1 MKSTALDL
9 RTLSIVL
16 MLVTAF
22 LSVTMCFIWRVH
34 RTYSGFGWWTFA
46 NLITAVGFL
55 LLSLRGI
62 APDYLSIILGNSLA
76 VGSNLLCLEGNR
88 KFLRLGSGKWF
99 SLGVIA
105 VYAPLMTHF
114 TYADN
119 SVIHRIAVSSLFI
132 GIISAYNWLIFSRS
146 VQKQTNYTYKFAR
159 VTYLC
164 FALLMILRI
173 AGTYAFS
180 DISDFY
186 APDSVQSITYL
197 AFTGFAILW
206 TFQYLTLNNERMQQE
221 LQAAQVELEKLATID
236 FLTGFHNRRNFF
248 EIGKSEIQ
256 RAKRFRHPL
265 AVVMFDLDYF
275 KRVND
280 TYGHAAGDL
289 VLTEIAD
296 VCRKSL
302 RGTDVLGR
310 LGGEEFAV
318 LLPHTK
324 LSDARTVAEHLRA
337 VIEANT
343 AEFTSE
349 TIKIT
354 ASFGVSDLTDY
365 DEEIETVL
373 ARADALLFQAKRRG
387 RNQVAA
393 DFSGNSSLKLAVV

>member
-1 MKSTALDL
+1 MKSTVLDL
-9 RTLSIVL
+9 RTLSFVL

-22 LSVTMCFIWRVH
+22 LSVTMCFIWRIQ
-34 RTYSGFGWWTFA
+34 RTYSGFGWWTIA
-46 NLITAVGFL
+46 NLVAAIGFL
-55 LLSLRGI
+55 FLSLRGT
-62 APDYLSIILGNSLA
+62 APDYLSIVLGNCLA

-99 SLGVIA
+99 SVGLLA
-105 VYAPLMTHF
+105 AYAPLMIYF

-119 SVIHRIAVSSLFI
+119 SVIIRIAVSSLFI
-132 GIISAYNWLIFSRS
+132 GIISAHNWFIFNRS
-146 VQKQTNYTYKFAR
+146 VQNQTHSTYRFAR
-159 VTYLC
+159 LTY
-164 FALLMILRI
+164 FSFTLLMILRI

-180 DISDFY
+180 DINDFY
-186 APDSVQSITYL
+186 APDAIQSITYL
-197 AFTGFAILW
+197 IFTGFAILW
-206 TFQYLTLNNERMQQE
+206 TFQYLVLNNERMQQE

-275 KRVND
+275 KQVND

-324 LSDARTVAEHLRA
+324 LSDAQTVAEHLRA
-337 VIEANT
+337 VIEANAT
-343 AEFTSE
+343 EFFSE

-365 DEEIETVL
+365 DEEIEIVL
-373 ARADALLFQAKRRG
+373 AKADALLFQAKRRG

-393 DFSGNSSLKLAVV
+393 DFSGNNSLKLAAV